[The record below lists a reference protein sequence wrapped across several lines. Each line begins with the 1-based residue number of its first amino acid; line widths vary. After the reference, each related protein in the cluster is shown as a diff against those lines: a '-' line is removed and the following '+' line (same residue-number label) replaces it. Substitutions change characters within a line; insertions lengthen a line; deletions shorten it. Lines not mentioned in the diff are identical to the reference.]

1 MRALYRN
8 RSRESETGMNILL
21 SIIMVFMY
29 TSASLAQG
37 NVPVDQGKP
46 NVPEFTP
53 AFPEQTRAPASNSGI
68 TLNVETFADPLVH
81 PWGIDMLP
89 DGRYLVTE
97 RPGRMRVISE
107 DGKLSEPIK
116 GIPKVLAQKQG
127 GLLDVTIGPDFN
139 KDRMIYWSYAKPMGD
154 GRSVTAVARG
164 QLSKDM
170 SEVTGVEDIFV
181 QEPPSPIPAHYGSRI
196 LFDDEGY
203 VFITTGEHFTEK
215 ERQLAQQLGATY
227 GKVIRINPDGS
238 VPEDNPF
245 VGKEEAQESIWSYG
259 HRNIQGTVF
268 HPQTG
273 QYWVIEHGP
282 QGGDEL
288 NKVEAG
294 ANYGWPIVS
303 YGENYD
309 GSPVGKGI
317 ERHSG
322 EFTEPRYYWD
332 PVIAPAGSIFY
343 QGDMFNEWQGSLL
356 ISSLLPGGLVRL
368 ELDGD
373 TVVGEERLLSGW
385 GRIRDVLEA
394 PDGSLL
400 ALVDA
405 ENGAVLRLT
414 PKE

>member
-1 MRALYRN
+1 M
-8 RSRESETGMNILL
+8 
-21 SIIMVFMY
+21 
-29 TSASLAQG
+29 
-37 NVPVDQGKP
+37 
-46 NVPEFTP
+46 PEFTP